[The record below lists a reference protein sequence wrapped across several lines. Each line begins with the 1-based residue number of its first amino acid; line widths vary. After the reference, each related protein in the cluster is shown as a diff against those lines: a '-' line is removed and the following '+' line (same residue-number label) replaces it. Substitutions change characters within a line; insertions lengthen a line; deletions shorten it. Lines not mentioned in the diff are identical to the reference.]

1 MREVVNRVPYY
12 DLSRSSDGSPI
23 AVNRGYVLLVREDGV
38 DKIIFESMETSM
50 RLKLERDGI
59 VYHGLWAKRIYPT
72 NLSRFVSALEN
83 RNALIDAIVGL
94 PRDKRETPVQ
104 NFGAGRAASFFIMI
118 FVVIALVSWLVF
130 AKTQ

>member
-1 MREVVNRVPYY
+1 MREDVSRVPYY

-23 AVNRGYVLLVREDGV
+23 AVNRGYVLLVKEDGV

-50 RLKLERDGI
+50 RLKMEIDGI
-59 VYHGLWAKRIYPT
+59 VYHGFWAKRVYPT
-72 NLSRFVSALEN
+72 NPSRFITAVEN

-94 PRDKRETPVQ
+94 PRYKRETSVRSC
-104 NFGAGRAASFFIMI
+104 GAGRAASVFIVI
-118 FVVIALVSWLVF
+118 FVAIALVSWLVF